1 MALIN
6 CPECGKEISDTCE
19 SCIHCGYKLS
29 NDSDSKDSKNNQSNK
44 KKTSMIVIL
53 LIIVAIIG
61 IGIVSILVVNSIR
74 ENNRIEQEKQE
85 QLQEQLLEQ
94 QKQQL
99 EQEEAERQKQAE
111 IEAKKL
117 TYEEKVCYYAI
128 EYLKSNLKNP
138 ESLQVHDIKI
148 SVSLHADDINDFDK
162 SPDEHYSQYAVCIDY
177 SGQNG
182 FGGTNRNTYYI
193 IMDGFIISDKTY
205 QDQSIVMMYY
215 FDRRSV
221 NIDTDKIKYALDHS
235 EVLDY

>member
-85 QLQEQLLEQ
+85 QISIQ
-94 QKQQL
+94 
-99 EQEEAERQKQAE
+99 EAEESQKQAE

-117 TYEEKVCYYAI
+117 TYEEEVCYYAI
-128 EYLKSNLKNP
+128 EYLKSILKNP
-138 ESLQVHDIKI
+138 ESLQVHDIKVSI
-148 SVSLHADDINDFDK
+148 SLHADDITDFDK
-162 SPDEHYSQYAVCIDY
+162 SPNDHYSQYAVCVDY

-182 FGGTNRNTYYI
+182 FGGTHRETYYI
-193 IMDGFIISDKTY
+193 IMDGFVVSDETY
-205 QDQSIVMMYY
+205 QDQSIVMIYY
-215 FDRRSV
+215 SDRRSV
-221 NIDTDKIKYALDHS
+221 NIDTDKIKYALDHP